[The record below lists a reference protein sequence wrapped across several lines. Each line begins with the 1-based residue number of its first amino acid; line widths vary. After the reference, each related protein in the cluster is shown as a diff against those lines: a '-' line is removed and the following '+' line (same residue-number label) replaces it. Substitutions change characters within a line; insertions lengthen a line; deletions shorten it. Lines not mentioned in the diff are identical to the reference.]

1 VIPADSKNSAV
12 CKKNSS
18 IIGTKI
24 FFFKGNQFENM
35 IKSAVYY
42 PEDGHIVG
50 IHNFVGKAL
59 SNENT
64 LSSFDWAHAS
74 VVPETV
80 DWQDFTD
87 LANKKVGWRG
97 TIKID
102 ATKED
107 LVISHMI
114 STPDD
119 KIIGKGLQGN
129 KEFTIESVVDLRQ
142 ENIIKFQLNYALS
155 PPVVLTGE
163 LFIKD
168 IGGWENVGIKNKLG
182 ETPEFEIYMEKQ
194 LQLKTTPEPIE
205 APCIDLIDDRKMTS
219 DDIVD
224 LTHRK

>member
-1 VIPADSKNSAV
+1 MIPANTKNSV
-12 CKKNSS
+12 ICKKKSS

-24 FFFKGNQFENM
+24 FFFKGNQLENI

-42 PEDGHIVG
+42 PEDGKIVG

-59 SNENT
+59 SNENK

-87 LANKKVGWRG
+87 LSNKKVGWRG
-97 TIKID
+97 TITID
-102 ATKED
+102 GKKED

-119 KIIGKGLQGN
+119 KIIGNGKQGD
-129 KEFTIESVVDLRQ
+129 KDFTIKSLVDLRQ
-142 ENIIKFQLNYALS
+142 VNIIKFELTYAS
-155 PPVVLTGE
+155 ATPEVLTGE

-182 ETPEFEIYMEKQ
+182 
-194 LQLKTTPEPIE
+194 
-205 APCIDLIDDRKMTS
+205 
-219 DDIVD
+219 
-224 LTHRK
+224 